1 MSRHSTA
8 HYFLEGLV
16 DLGVDYIFANLGTD
30 HVSLIEEMARWDK
43 EGRKHPEMI
52 LCPHE
57 VVAVHMAGGYALAT
71 GRGQAALVHVDA
83 GTANACMAI
92 QNLFRY
98 RLPVML
104 FAGRA
109 PHTLH
114 GELTGSRDTYVHFV
128 QDPFDIAS
136 IVRPYVKWEYSLPS
150 GVVVKEALARA
161 SAFAH
166 SDPPGPVYMMLPRE
180 TLAEQWDDADM
191 PAYPPARYGSVQAGG
206 VAPAQAEAIAK
217 ELMSAENPV
226 AFAAY
231 LGRKP
236 QAVAVLDRLARTCGI
251 RVAEFNSIDL
261 NIPQDSP
268 CFAGSDPLPLLEQA
282 DLGLLLDSDVPFVPQ
297 YARRA
302 NAMKWIQIDIDPLK
316 SDFPMWG
323 FPTDMRI
330 QGDCATILQ
339 QVLDVVEARADDTYR
354 RRVSERIASW
364 SGVREASAKRRAAA
378 SANKGVAGALNP
390 AFVFA
395 TLSGKLSQEDVV
407 LNEAI
412 RNGPVLQ
419 EHLTRTR
426 PRSYVGLAGG
436 GLGFSGGMALG
447 LKLAQPDRRIVHVIG
462 DGGFHFSSPDSVY
475 AVAQQYQIPILTV
488 VLDNGGWQAVKSA
501 VQRVYPKGIAAE
513 TDQFQ
518 SRLTSGRQG
527 EQRDFSAADAPSAP
541 MAKPSASRTNSP
553 MPSTAALQHLMTA
566 RPPCCMFTS
575 RGCRIWRQREGK
587 FNEDAGPDFVLGH
600 LVDRDCRDDF
610 RISPGRP
617 REISEQADSH
627 HCRIRGRRRQR
638 HHRARFRAET
648 VRKPWAARD
657 RREQARRRR
666 HRCHRVCRKISA

>member
-1 MSRHSTA
+1 MAHYSAA

-43 EGRKHPEMI
+43 EGRKHPEII

-71 GRGQAALVHVDA
+71 GKSQAVLVHVDA

-114 GELTGSRDTYVHFV
+114 GELRGSRDTYVHFV

-150 GVVVKEALARA
+150 GIVVKEALARA
-161 SAFAH
+161 AAFAH

-180 TLAEQWDDADM
+180 TLAGEWDETDM
-191 PAYPPARYGSVQAGG
+191 PAYPAARYGSVHAGG
-206 VAPAQAEAIAK
+206 IEPARAEAIA
-217 ELMSAENPV
+217 ERLMAANNPV
-226 AFAAY
+226 AFTAY

-236 QAVAVLDRLARTCGI
+236 QSVDLLDRLARACGI
-251 RVAEFNSIDL
+251 RVVEFNSIDL

-268 CFAGSDPLPLLEQA
+268 CYAGIDPGPRLEQA
-282 DLGLLLDSDVPFVPQ
+282 DLGLLLDTDVPFVPLS
-297 YARRA
+297 AKHA
-302 NAMKWIQIDIDPLK
+302 NAIEWIQIDIDPLK

-323 FPTDMRI
+323 FATDMRI
-330 QGDCATILQ
+330 QGNSAIILR
-339 QVLDVVEARADDTYR
+339 QVLDAVEARADRAYR
-354 RRVSERIASW
+354 MRVAERIAGW
-364 SGVREASAKRRAAA
+364 STAREQAASRRAKA
-378 SANKGVAGALNP
+378 SANKGVPGALNP

-395 TLSGKLSQEDVV
+395 TLSEKLSHDDVV

-412 RNGPVLQ
+412 RNAPILQ
-419 EHLTRTR
+419 EHLTRTK
-426 PRSYVGLAGG
+426 PGSYVGLAGG

-447 LKLAQPDRRIVHVIG
+447 LKLAQPNRRIVQLIG

-475 AVAQQYQIPILTV
+475 AVAQQYQIPIFTV

-501 VQRVYPKGIAAE
+501 TQRVYPKGIAAE

-527 EQRDFSAADAPSAP
+527 ERRGFSEVAKAFGAHGECVTGPDELAAAVD
-541 MAKPSASRTNSP
+541 RCL
-553 MPSTAALQHLMTA
+553 AALDD
-566 RPPCCMFTS
+566 
-575 RGCRIWRQREGK
+575 GK
-587 FNEDAGPDFVLGH
+587 AAVLH
-600 LVDRDCRDDF
+600 VHVTRL
-610 RISPGRP
+610 
-617 REISEQADSH
+617 
-627 HCRIRGRRRQR
+627 
-638 HHRARFRAET
+638 
-648 VRKPWAARD
+648 
-657 RREQARRRR
+657 
-666 HRCHRVCRKISA
+666 

>member
-1 MSRHSTA
+1 MTRHSTA

-71 GRGQAALVHVDA
+71 GRGQAVLVHVDA

-114 GELTGSRDTYVHFV
+114 GEFTGSRDTYVHFV

-150 GVVVKEALARA
+150 GIVVKEALARA
-161 SAFAH
+161 SAFAQ

-180 TLAEQWDDADM
+180 TLAEQWDEADM
-191 PAYPPARYGSVQAGG
+191 PSYPPARYGSVQAGG
-206 VAPAQAEAIAK
+206 VAPAQAEAIAAQ
-217 ELMSAENPV
+217 LMAAENPV

-236 QAVAVLDRLARTCGI
+236 QAVEALHQLALTCGI
-251 RVAEFNSIDL
+251 RVVEFNSIDL

-297 YARRA
+297 YAKRA
-302 NAMKWIQIDIDPLK
+302 NAMRWIQIDIDPLK

-330 QGDCATILQ
+330 QGDCSVILM
-339 QVLDVVEARADDTYR
+339 QVLDAVEARADEAYTD
-354 RRVSERIASW
+354 RVIERIKSW
-364 SGVREASAKRRAAA
+364 RGAREASAKRRAVA
-378 SANKGVAGALNP
+378 SANKGVTRALNP

-395 TLSGKLSQEDVV
+395 TLSAKLSPDDVV

-419 EHLTRTR
+419 EHVARTK
-426 PRSYVGLAGG
+426 PKSYVGLAGG

-447 LKLAQPDRRIVHVIG
+447 LKLAQPDRRIVQVIG

-527 EQRDFSAADAPSAP
+527 EQRDFSAVGRAFGAHGECVTEPDDLAA
-541 MAKPSASRTNSP
+541 AIDRCF
-553 MPSTAALQHLMTA
+553 AALDD
-566 RPPCCMFTS
+566 
-575 RGCRIWRQREGK
+575 GK
-587 FNEDAGPDFVLGH
+587 AAVLH
-600 LVDRDCRDDF
+600 IHVTRL
-610 RISPGRP
+610 
-617 REISEQADSH
+617 
-627 HCRIRGRRRQR
+627 
-638 HHRARFRAET
+638 
-648 VRKPWAARD
+648 
-657 RREQARRRR
+657 
-666 HRCHRVCRKISA
+666 

>member
-1 MSRHSTA
+1 MARYSAA

-16 DLGVDYIFANLGTD
+16 DLGVEYIFANLGTD

-43 EGRKHPEMI
+43 EGRKHPEVI

-71 GRGQAALVHVDA
+71 GRAQAVMVHVDA

-114 GELTGSRDTYVHFV
+114 GELVGSRDTYVHFV

-161 SAFAH
+161 GAFAH

-180 TLAEQWDDADM
+180 TLAEEWDEAAM
-191 PAYPPARYGSVQAGG
+191 PPYPVARYGSVQAGG
-206 VAPAQAEAIAK
+206 IEPARVEAIADA
-217 ELMSAENPV
+217 LMRAENPV

-236 QAVAVLDRLARTCGI
+236 HAVAALDRLARTCGI
-251 RVAEFNSIDL
+251 RVAEFNPIDL

-268 CFAGSDPLPLLEQA
+268 CFAGADPAALLEGA
-282 DLGLLLDSDVPFVPQ
+282 DLGLLLDTDVPFVPQ
-297 YARRA
+297 AA
-302 NAMKWIQIDIDPLK
+302 KNAAGIKWVQIDLDPLK
-316 SDFPMWG
+316 ADFPMWG
-323 FPTDMRI
+323 FATDIRV
-330 QGDCATILQ
+330 QGDSGIILEQ
-339 QVLDVVEARADDTYR
+339 LCDAVDARADAAYR
-354 RRVSERIASW
+354 KRVADRIAGW
-364 SGVREASAKRRAAA
+364 DGARAAAAQKRAAA
-378 SANKGVAGALNP
+378 SADRGVAGALNP
-390 AFVFA
+390 AFVMA
-395 TLSGKLSQEDVV
+395 TLSGKISQEDVV

-419 EHLTRTR
+419 DHVKRTR
-426 PRSYVGLAGG
+426 PQSYVGLAGG

-447 LKLAQPDRRIVHVIG
+447 LRLARRDRRVVQVIG

-475 AVAQQYQIPILTV
+475 AVAQQYQIPIFTV

-501 VQRVYPKGIAAE
+501 TQRVYPKGVAAE
-513 TDQFQ
+513 TDQFL
-518 SRLTSGRQG
+518 SRLMSGRQG
-527 EQRDFSAADAPSAP
+527 ERRDFSEVAKAFGAYGERVTEPAELGAAID
-541 MAKPSASRTNSP
+541 RCL
-553 MPSTAALQHLMTA
+553 AALDD
-566 RPPCCMFTS
+566 
-575 RGCRIWRQREGK
+575 GK
-587 FNEDAGPDFVLGH
+587 AAVLH
-600 LVDRDCRDDF
+600 VHVTRL
-610 RISPGRP
+610 
-617 REISEQADSH
+617 
-627 HCRIRGRRRQR
+627 
-638 HHRARFRAET
+638 
-648 VRKPWAARD
+648 
-657 RREQARRRR
+657 
-666 HRCHRVCRKISA
+666 

>member
-1 MSRHSTA
+1 VARHSAA

-16 DLGVDYIFANLGTD
+16 DLGVEYIFANLGTD
-30 HVSLIEEMARWDK
+30 HVSLIEELARWDK
-43 EGRKHPEMI
+43 QERKHPEVI

-71 GRGQAALVHVDA
+71 GRAQAVLVHVDA

-180 TLAEQWDDADM
+180 TLAEEWDEAAM
-191 PAYPPARYGSVQAGG
+191 PPYPPLRYGSVQAGG
-206 VAPAQAEAIAK
+206 IEPARVEAIADA
-217 ELMSAENPV
+217 LMRAENPV

-236 QAVAVLDRLARTCGI
+236 HAVAALDRLARTCGI

-268 CFAGSDPLPLLEQA
+268 CFAGSEPLMLLENA
-282 DLGLLLDSDVPFVPQ
+282 DLGLLLDTDVPFVPQ
-297 YARRA
+297 SAK
-302 NAMKWIQIDIDPLK
+302 NAAAIRWIQIDIDPLK
-316 SDFPMWG
+316 ADFPMWG
-323 FPTDMRI
+323 FATDIRV
-330 QGDCATILQ
+330 QGDSSIVLQ
-339 QVLDVVEARADDTYR
+339 QICEAVEARADEKYR
-354 RRVSERIASW
+354 RRIANRIASW
-364 SGVREASAKRRAAA
+364 EGARTAAAQKCATA
-378 SANKGVAGALNP
+378 SANKGISGALNP
-390 AFVFA
+390 AFVLA
-395 TLSGKLSQEDVV
+395 TLSGKISQDDVV
-407 LNEAI
+407 FNEAI

-419 EHLTRTR
+419 EHVKRTK
-426 PRSYVGLAGG
+426 PQSYVGLAGA

-447 LKLAQPDRRIVHVIG
+447 LKLARPGRRIVQVIG

-475 AVAQQYQIPILTV
+475 AVAQQYEIPIFTV

-501 VQRVYPKGIAAE
+501 TQRVFPKGVAAE
-513 TDQFQ
+513 TDRFQ
-518 SRLTSGRQG
+518 SRLMSGRQG
-527 EQRDFSAADAPSAP
+527 ERRDFSAVAKAFGAHGECVTEPDALAN
-541 MAKPSASRTNSP
+541 AIDRCL
-553 MPSTAALQHLMTA
+553 AAVDDGKAAVLQVHVTRL
-566 RPPCCMFTS
+566 
-575 RGCRIWRQREGK
+575 
-587 FNEDAGPDFVLGH
+587 
-600 LVDRDCRDDF
+600 
-610 RISPGRP
+610 
-617 REISEQADSH
+617 
-627 HCRIRGRRRQR
+627 
-638 HHRARFRAET
+638 
-648 VRKPWAARD
+648 
-657 RREQARRRR
+657 
-666 HRCHRVCRKISA
+666 

>member
-8 HYFLEGLV
+8 HHFLEGLV

-30 HVSLIEEMARWDK
+30 HVSLIEALARWDR

-57 VVAVHMAGGYALAT
+57 IVAVHMAAGYALAT
-71 GRGQAALVHVDA
+71 GRAQAVFVHVDA

-109 PHTLH
+109 PYTLH

-161 SAFAH
+161 SAFAQ

-180 TLAEQWDDADM
+180 TLAEEWDDADM

-206 VAPAQAEAIAK
+206 IEPARVNAIAEA
-217 ELMSAENPV
+217 LMAAENPI
-226 AFAAY
+226 AFTAY

-236 QAVAVLDRLARTCGI
+236 EAVAVLERLALTCGV
-251 RVAEFNSIDL
+251 RVVEFNSIDL
-261 NIPQDSP
+261 NISQASL
-268 CFAGSDPLPLLEQA
+268 CFAGFDPLPLLEQA
-282 DLGLLLDSDVPFVPQ
+282 DLGLLLDSDVPFIPQ

-302 NAMKWIQIDIDPLK
+302 GAIKWIQIDIDPLK

-323 FPTDMRI
+323 FPTDIRI
-330 QGDCATILQ
+330 QGDCTTVLR
-339 QVLDVVEARADDTYR
+339 QVLEAVEARADDAWR
-354 RRVSERIASW
+354 RRVADRIAGW
-364 SGVREASAKRRAAA
+364 SGLRDAAAKRRAAA
-378 SANKGVAGALNP
+378 SAIKGVSGALNP
-390 AFVFA
+390 AFLFA
-395 TLSGKLSQEDVV
+395 TLNEKLSQDDIVV
-407 LNEAI
+407 NEAI
-412 RNGPVLQ
+412 RNAPTLQ
-419 EHLTRTR
+419 EHIMRTK

-436 GLGFSGGMALG
+436 GLGFSGGTALG
-447 LKLAQPDRRIVHVIG
+447 LKLAQPDRRIVQVIG

-475 AVAQQYQIPILTV
+475 AVAQQYGIPILTV

-501 VQRVYPKGIAAE
+501 VQRVYPKGVAAE

-527 EQRDFSAADAPSAP
+527 ERRDFSAV
-541 MAKPSASRTNSP
+541 AKAFGAHGECVAEPDDLAASIDRCL
-553 MPSTAALQHLMTA
+553 AALDD
-566 RPPCCMFTS
+566 
-575 RGCRIWRQREGK
+575 GK
-587 FNEDAGPDFVLGH
+587 AAVLH
-600 LVDRDCRDDF
+600 VHITRL
-610 RISPGRP
+610 
-617 REISEQADSH
+617 
-627 HCRIRGRRRQR
+627 
-638 HHRARFRAET
+638 
-648 VRKPWAARD
+648 
-657 RREQARRRR
+657 
-666 HRCHRVCRKISA
+666 

>member
-1 MSRHSTA
+1 MGRHSTA
-8 HYFLEGLV
+8 HYFLEALV
-16 DLGVDYIFANLGTD
+16 DLGVEYIFANLGTD

-71 GRGQAALVHVDA
+71 GKCQAVLVHVDA

-92 QNLFRY
+92 QNLFRH
-98 RLPVML
+98 RLPVLL

-109 PHTLH
+109 PYTLH
-114 GELTGSRDTYVHFV
+114 GELPGSRDAYVHFV

-161 SAFAH
+161 HAFAQ

-180 TLAEQWDDADM
+180 TLAEEWDEADM

-206 VAPAQAEAIAK
+206 IEPARAETIAQR
-217 ELMSAENPV
+217 LMEAENPV

-236 QAVAVLDRLARTCGI
+236 HAVAVLDRLARTCGI

-268 CFAGSDPLPLLEQA
+268 CFAGSDPLPLLEHA
-282 DLGLLLDSDVPFVPQ
+282 DLGLLLDSDVPFVPK
-297 YARRA
+297 YAKRA
-302 NAMKWIQIDIDPLK
+302 NAIKWIQIDIDPLK
-316 SDFPMWG
+316 KDFPMWG
-323 FPTDMRI
+323 FATDMRI
-330 QGDCATILQ
+330 QGDCAIVLH
-339 QVLDVVEARADDTYR
+339 QVLDAVEACADDAYR
-354 RRVSERIASW
+354 KRVTERIASW
-364 SGVREASAKRRAAA
+364 SAARETSAKRRATA
-378 SANKGVAGALNP
+378 SANKGVTGALNP

-395 TLSGKLSQEDVV
+395 TLSAKLSPDDVV

-419 EHLTRTR
+419 EHVTRTR
-426 PRSYVGLAGG
+426 PKSYVGLAGG

-447 LKLAQPDRRIVHVIG
+447 LKLAQAGRRIVQVIG

-475 AVAQQYQIPILTV
+475 AVAQQYQIPSFTV

-527 EQRDFSAADAPSAP
+527 EQRDFSAVARAFGAHGECVVEPDDLAA
-541 MAKPSASRTNSP
+541 AIDRCL
-553 MPSTAALQHLMTA
+553 AALD
-566 RPPCCMFTS
+566 
-575 RGCRIWRQREGK
+575 GGK
-587 FNEDAGPDFVLGH
+587 AAVLH
-600 LVDRDCRDDF
+600 VHITRL
-610 RISPGRP
+610 
-617 REISEQADSH
+617 
-627 HCRIRGRRRQR
+627 
-638 HHRARFRAET
+638 
-648 VRKPWAARD
+648 
-657 RREQARRRR
+657 
-666 HRCHRVCRKISA
+666 

>member
-1 MSRHSTA
+1 MSRHTSA
-8 HYFLEGLV
+8 HHFLEGLV
-16 DLGVDYIFANLGTD
+16 DLGVEYIFANLGTD

-71 GRGQAALVHVDA
+71 GRGQAVLVHVDA

-114 GELTGSRDTYVHFV
+114 GELTGSRDAYVHFV

-161 SAFAH
+161 HAFAQ

-180 TLAEQWDDADM
+180 TLAEEWDDAAM

-206 VAPAQAEAIAK
+206 IEPARVEAIAQA
-217 ELMSAENPV
+217 LMAAENPI
-226 AFAAY
+226 ALTAY

-236 QAVAVLDRLARTCGI
+236 QAVAVLDRLAQTCGV
-251 RVAEFNSIDL
+251 RVVDFNSVDL
-261 NIPQDSP
+261 NIPQTSP
-268 CFAGSDPLPLLEQA
+268 CFAGFDSLPLIETA
-282 DLGLLLDSDVPFVPQ
+282 DLGLLLDTDVPFIPR

-302 NAMKWIQIDIDPLK
+302 GAIKWIQIDIDPLK

-330 QGDCATILQ
+330 QGNCAIVLQ
-339 QVLDVVEARADDTYR
+339 QVLDAVEARADEAWR
-354 RRVSERIASW
+354 RRVVARIASW
-364 SGVREASAKRRAAA
+364 EGAREAAAKRRAAA
-378 SANKGVAGALNP
+378 CANKGVTGALNP

-395 TLSGKLSQEDVV
+395 TLDAKLAQDDVV
-407 LNEAI
+407 INEAI
-412 RNGPVLQ
+412 RNGPILQ
-419 EHLTRTR
+419 EHFTRTR
-426 PRSYVGLAGG
+426 PSSYVGLAGG

-447 LKLAQPDRRIVHVIG
+447 LKLAQPACRIVQVIG
-462 DGGFHFSSPDSVY
+462 DGGYHFSSPDSVY
-475 AVAQQYQIPILTV
+475 AVAQQYQIPILTIV
-488 VLDNGGWQAVKSA
+488 VDNGGWQAVKSA

-518 SRLTSGRQG
+518 SRLMSGRQG
-527 EQRDFSAADAPSAP
+527 ETRDFSAV
-541 MAKPSASRTNSP
+541 AKAFGAHGECVTEPDDLAAAIDRCL
-553 MPSTAALQHLMTA
+553 AALDD
-566 RPPCCMFTS
+566 
-575 RGCRIWRQREGK
+575 GK
-587 FNEDAGPDFVLGH
+587 AAVLH
-600 LVDRDCRDDF
+600 VHVTRL
-610 RISPGRP
+610 
-617 REISEQADSH
+617 
-627 HCRIRGRRRQR
+627 
-638 HHRARFRAET
+638 
-648 VRKPWAARD
+648 
-657 RREQARRRR
+657 
-666 HRCHRVCRKISA
+666 

>member
-1 MSRHSTA
+1 MRRSTA

-16 DLGVDYIFANLGTD
+16 
-30 HVSLIEEMARWDK
+30 EEMARWDK
-43 EGRKHPEMI
+43 EGREHPEMI

-71 GRGQAALVHVDA
+71 GRAQAVLVHVDA

-114 GELTGSRDTYVHFV
+114 GELRGSRDSYVHFV

-161 SAFAH
+161 GAFAH

-180 TLAEQWDDADM
+180 TLAEEWDEADM
-191 PAYPPARYGSVQAGG
+191 PAYPPARYGSVHAGG
-206 VAPAQAEAIAK
+206 IEPARAETIAK
-217 ELMSAENPV
+217 ALMEAENPV

-236 QAVAVLDRLARTCGI
+236 QAVAALDRLARACGI
-251 RVAEFNSIDL
+251 RIAEFSSIDL

-268 CFAGSDPLPLLEQA
+268 CYAGIDPLPLLEGA
-282 DLGLLLDSDVPFVPQ
+282 DLGLLLNSDVPFVPQ
-297 YARRA
+297 SAKRA
-302 NAMKWIQIDIDPLK
+302 TAMKWIQIDIDPLK

-323 FPTDMRI
+323 FPTDMRV
-330 QGDCATILQ
+330 QGDCAIVLQ
-339 QVLDVVEARADDTYR
+339 QVLEAVEARAGDSYR
-354 RRVSERIASW
+354 KRVAMRIASW
-364 SGVREASAKRRAAA
+364 SGAREAAAQRRAAA
-378 SANKGVAGALNP
+378 SANKGASGALNP

-395 TLSGKLSQEDVV
+395 TLSGKLSQADIV

-412 RNGPVLQ
+412 RNGPILQ
-419 EHLTRTR
+419 EHIRRTQ
-426 PRSYVGLAGG
+426 PQSYVGLAGG

-447 LKLAQPDRRIVHVIG
+447 LKLARPNRLIVQVIG

-475 AVAQQYQIPILTV
+475 AVAQQYQIPILTI

-501 VQRVYPKGIAAE
+501 TQRVYPKGIAAE

-518 SRLTSGRQG
+518 SRLMSCRQG
-527 EQRDFSAADAPSAP
+527 ERRDFSEIAKAFGAFGECVREPEELAAAIDRAL
-541 MAKPSASRTNSP
+541 
-553 MPSTAALQHLMTA
+553 AAL
-566 RPPCCMFTS
+566 
-575 RGCRIWRQREGK
+575 IDGK
-587 FNEDAGPDFVLGH
+587 AAVLH
-600 LVDRDCRDDF
+600 VHVTRL
-610 RISPGRP
+610 
-617 REISEQADSH
+617 
-627 HCRIRGRRRQR
+627 
-638 HHRARFRAET
+638 
-648 VRKPWAARD
+648 
-657 RREQARRRR
+657 
-666 HRCHRVCRKISA
+666 

>member
-1 MSRHSTA
+1 MARHSTA

-16 DLGVDYIFANLGTD
+16 DLGVEYIFANLGTD

-43 EGRKHPEMI
+43 EGRKHPDVI

-71 GRGQAALVHVDA
+71 GRSQAVLVHVDA

-114 GELTGSRDTYVHFV
+114 GELRGSRDTYVHFV

-161 SAFAH
+161 AAFAH

-180 TLAEQWDDADM
+180 TLAEEWDESDM
-191 PAYPPARYGSVQAGG
+191 PAYSAARYGSVHAGG
-206 VAPAQAEAIAK
+206 VEPAQAEAIA
-217 ELMSAENPV
+217 ERLMTADHPV

-231 LGRKP
+231 LGRRP
-236 QAVAVLDRLARTCGI
+236 EAVGLLDRLARACGI
-251 RVAEFNSIDL
+251 QVVEFNAIDL

-268 CFAGSDPLPLLEQA
+268 CYAGIDPQPLLEQA
-282 DLGLLLDSDVPFVPQ
+282 DLGLLLDTDVPYMPRSSKRTD
-297 YARRA
+297 AIR
-302 NAMKWIQIDIDPLK
+302 WIQIDIDPLK

-330 QGDCATILQ
+330 QGDSAIVLR
-339 QVLDVVEARADDTYR
+339 QVLEAVEARTNQAYCK
-354 RRVSERIASW
+354 RVAGRIAGW
-364 SGVREASAKRRAAA
+364 RAAREQASARRTAA
-378 SANKGVAGALNP
+378 STKPGVSGAINP

-395 TLSGKLSQEDVV
+395 KLGSKLAPDDIV

-412 RNGPVLQ
+412 RNAPLLQ
-419 EHLTRTR
+419 EHLPRSR
-426 PRSYVGLAGG
+426 PGSYVGLAGG

-447 LKLAQPDRRIVHVIG
+447 LKLAQPDRRVVQVIG

-475 AVAQQYQIPILTV
+475 AVAQQYQLPILTI

-501 VQRVYPKGIAAE
+501 TQRVYPDGIAAE
-513 TDQFQ
+513 TDQFL

-527 EQRDFSAADAPSAP
+527 ERRDFSEVAKAFGAYGESVSAP
-541 MAKPSASRTNSP
+541 DDLAAAIDRCL
-553 MPSTAALQHLMTA
+553 AALDDGRA
-566 RPPCCMFTS
+566 
-575 RGCRIWRQREGK
+575 
-587 FNEDAGPDFVLGH
+587 AVLH
-600 LVDRDCRDDF
+600 VHITRL
-610 RISPGRP
+610 
-617 REISEQADSH
+617 
-627 HCRIRGRRRQR
+627 
-638 HHRARFRAET
+638 
-648 VRKPWAARD
+648 
-657 RREQARRRR
+657 
-666 HRCHRVCRKISA
+666 

>member
-1 MSRHSTA
+1 MRHSTA

-71 GRGQAALVHVDA
+71 GKCQAVLVHVDA

-114 GELTGSRDTYVHFV
+114 GELRGSRDSYVHFV

-161 SAFAH
+161 GAFAH

-180 TLAEQWDDADM
+180 TLAEEWDAADM
-191 PAYPPARYGSVQAGG
+191 PAYPPARYGSVHAGG
-206 VAPAQAEAIAK
+206 IEPARVEAIAK
-217 ELMSAENPV
+217 SLMEAENPV

-236 QAVAVLDRLARTCGI
+236 QAVAALDRLARACGI
-251 RVAEFNSIDL
+251 RIAEFNSIDL

-268 CFAGSDPLPLLEQA
+268 CYAGIDPLPLLEGA
-282 DLGLLLDSDVPFVPQ
+282 DLGLLLNSDVPFVPQ
-297 YARRA
+297 SAKRA

-323 FPTDMRI
+323 FPTDMRV
-330 QGDCATILQ
+330 QGDCAIVLQ
-339 QVLDVVEARADDTYR
+339 QVLEAVEARADDAYHK
-354 RRVSERIASW
+354 RVAMRIASW
-364 SGVREASAKRRAAA
+364 SNAREAAAQRRAAA
-378 SANKGVAGALNP
+378 SANKGASGALNP
-390 AFVFA
+390 AFMFA
-395 TLSGKLSQEDVV
+395 TLSGKLSQADVV

-412 RNGPVLQ
+412 RNGPILQ
-419 EHLTRTR
+419 EHIRRTQ
-426 PRSYVGLAGG
+426 PQSYVGLAGG

-447 LKLAQPDRRIVHVIG
+447 LKLAQPNRRIVQVIG

-501 VQRVYPKGIAAE
+501 TQRVYPKGVAAE

-518 SRLTSGRQG
+518 SRLMSGRQG
-527 EQRDFSAADAPSAP
+527 ERRDFSEIAKAFGAFGECVREPDALAAAIDRAL
-541 MAKPSASRTNSP
+541 
-553 MPSTAALQHLMTA
+553 AALTD
-566 RPPCCMFTS
+566 
-575 RGCRIWRQREGK
+575 GK
-587 FNEDAGPDFVLGH
+587 AAVLH
-600 LVDRDCRDDF
+600 VHVTRL
-610 RISPGRP
+610 
-617 REISEQADSH
+617 
-627 HCRIRGRRRQR
+627 
-638 HHRARFRAET
+638 
-648 VRKPWAARD
+648 
-657 RREQARRRR
+657 
-666 HRCHRVCRKISA
+666 

>member
-1 MSRHSTA
+1 MTRHSTA

-71 GRGQAALVHVDA
+71 GRAQAVLVHVDA

-150 GVVVKEALARA
+150 GIVVKEALARA

-180 TLAEQWDDADM
+180 TLAEQWDEAEM

-206 VAPAQAEAIAK
+206 IAPAQVEAIA
-217 ELMSAENPV
+217 EQLMSAENPV

-236 QAVAVLDRLARTCGI
+236 QAVEALDQLARTCGI
-251 RVAEFNSIDL
+251 RVVEFNSIDL
-261 NIPQDSP
+261 NIPQNSP

-297 YARRA
+297 YTKRA
-302 NAMKWIQIDIDPLK
+302 NAMKWIQIDVDPLK

-330 QGDCATILQ
+330 QGDCSVILM
-339 QVLDVVEARADDTYR
+339 QVLDAVEARADDAYTD
-354 RRVSERIASW
+354 RVIERIKSW
-364 SGVREASAKRRAAA
+364 RGAREASAKRRSAA

-395 TLSGKLSQEDVV
+395 TLSAKLSQDDVV

-419 EHLTRTR
+419 EHVARTK
-426 PRSYVGLAGG
+426 PQSYVGLAGG

-447 LKLAQPDRRIVHVIG
+447 LKLAQPGRRIVQVIG

-501 VQRVYPKGIAAE
+501 VQRVYPKGVAAE

-518 SRLTSGRQG
+518 SRLMSGRQG
-527 EQRDFSAADAPSAP
+527 EQRDFSAVGRAFGAHGECVTEPDDLAA
-541 MAKPSASRTNSP
+541 AIDRCF
-553 MPSTAALQHLMTA
+553 AALDD
-566 RPPCCMFTS
+566 
-575 RGCRIWRQREGK
+575 GK
-587 FNEDAGPDFVLGH
+587 AAVLH
-600 LVDRDCRDDF
+600 VHVTRL
-610 RISPGRP
+610 
-617 REISEQADSH
+617 
-627 HCRIRGRRRQR
+627 
-638 HHRARFRAET
+638 
-648 VRKPWAARD
+648 
-657 RREQARRRR
+657 
-666 HRCHRVCRKISA
+666 

>member
-1 MSRHSTA
+1 MARHSAA
-8 HYFLEGLV
+8 HYFVEGLV

-57 VVAVHMAGGYALAT
+57 VVAVHMAGGYAHAT
-71 GRGQAALVHVDA
+71 GRGQAVLVHVDA

-150 GVVVKEALARA
+150 GVVVKEALARG

-180 TLAEQWDDADM
+180 TLAEEWDEAAM
-191 PAYPPARYGSVQAGG
+191 PAYPAARYGSVQSGG
-206 VAPAQAEAIAK
+206 IEPARAAAVADALIAAED
-217 ELMSAENPV
+217 PV

-236 QAVAVLDRLARTCGI
+236 QAVAALDRLARLCGI

-268 CFAGSDPLPLLEQA
+268 CFAGSDPLPLLESA
-282 DLGLLLDSDVPFVPQ
+282 DLGLLLDTDVPFVPQ
-297 YARRA
+297 AAKRA
-302 NAMKWIQIDIDPLK
+302 SAIKWIQIDLDPLK
-316 SDFPMWG
+316 ADFPMWG
-323 FPTDMRI
+323 FATDMRI
-330 QGDCATILQ
+330 QGDSTVILQ
-339 QVLDVVEARADDTYR
+339 QVCDAVEARADDGYR
-354 RRVSERIASW
+354 RRVAERIASW
-364 SGVREASAKRRAAA
+364 RGATDAAAQKRAAA
-378 SANKGVAGALNP
+378 ATSKGVSGALNP
-390 AFVFA
+390 AFVLA
-395 TLSGKLSQEDVV
+395 TLSGRISQDDIV

-419 EHLTRTR
+419 EHVRRTK
-426 PRSYVGLAGG
+426 PKSYVGLAGG

-447 LKLAQPDRRIVHVIG
+447 LKLAQPQRRIVQVIG

-475 AVAQQYQIPILTV
+475 AVAQQYQIPIFTM

-501 VQRVYPKGIAAE
+501 VQRVYPKGVAAE

-518 SRLTSGRQG
+518 SRLMSGRQG
-527 EQRDFSAADAPSAP
+527 ERRDFSGVAKAFGAYGECVTEPDELADAIDRCLDALDDG
-541 MAKPSASRTNSP
+541 K
-553 MPSTAALQHLMTA
+553 AA
-566 RPPCCMFTS
+566 
-575 RGCRIWRQREGK
+575 
-587 FNEDAGPDFVLGH
+587 VLH
-600 LVDRDCRDDF
+600 VHVTRL
-610 RISPGRP
+610 
-617 REISEQADSH
+617 
-627 HCRIRGRRRQR
+627 
-638 HHRARFRAET
+638 
-648 VRKPWAARD
+648 
-657 RREQARRRR
+657 
-666 HRCHRVCRKISA
+666 

>member
-1 MSRHSTA
+1 MSRHSAA

-30 HVSLIEEMARWDK
+30 HVSLIEEIARWDK
-43 EGRKHPEMI
+43 EGRKHPEII

-57 VVAVHMAGGYALAT
+57 IVAVHMAGGYALAT
-71 GRGQAALVHVDA
+71 GRGQAVFVHVDA

-114 GELTGSRDTYVHFV
+114 GELQASRDTYVHFV

-161 SAFAH
+161 SAFAQ

-180 TLAEQWDDADM
+180 TLAEEWDDTAM
-191 PAYPPARYGSVQAGG
+191 PAYPSARYGSVRSGG
-206 VAPAQAEAIAK
+206 VEPARAEAIAAA
-217 ELMSAENPV
+217 LMAAENPV
-226 AFAAY
+226 AFTAY

-236 QAVAVLDRLARTCGI
+236 QAVAVLDRLAQACGI
-251 RVAEFNSIDL
+251 RVVDFNAIDL

-268 CFAGSDPLPLLEQA
+268 CFAGSDPLPLLEHA

-297 YARRA
+297 YAKRA
-302 NAMKWIQIDIDPLK
+302 NAIKWIQIDVDPLK
-316 SDFPMWG
+316 ADFPMWG
-323 FPTDMRI
+323 FATDMRV
-330 QGDCATILQ
+330 QGDCAIVLQ
-339 QVLDVVEARADDTYR
+339 QVLEVVEARADDAFR
-354 RRVSERIASW
+354 HRVADRIANW
-364 SGVREASAKRRAAA
+364 DTAREAAAKRRAAA
-378 SANKGVAGALNP
+378 SANQGVSGALNP

-395 TLSGKLSQEDVV
+395 TLSGKISQDDVV

-412 RNGPVLQ
+412 RNGPILQ
-419 EHLTRTR
+419 EHVRRTK
-426 PRSYVGLAGG
+426 PQSYVGLAGG

-447 LKLAQPDRRIVHVIG
+447 LKLARPERRIVQVIG

-475 AVAQQYQIPILTV
+475 AVAQQYQIPILTI

-501 VQRVYPKGIAAE
+501 VQRVYPKGVAAE
-513 TDQFQ
+513 TDEFQ

-527 EQRDFSAADAPSAP
+527 EQRDFSAI
-541 MAKPSASRTNSP
+541 AKAFGAHGERVAEPGDLAAAIDRCL
-553 MPSTAALQHLMTA
+553 AALDD
-566 RPPCCMFTS
+566 
-575 RGCRIWRQREGK
+575 GK
-587 FNEDAGPDFVLGH
+587 AAVLH
-600 LVDRDCRDDF
+600 VHVTRL
-610 RISPGRP
+610 
-617 REISEQADSH
+617 
-627 HCRIRGRRRQR
+627 
-638 HHRARFRAET
+638 
-648 VRKPWAARD
+648 
-657 RREQARRRR
+657 
-666 HRCHRVCRKISA
+666 